1 MSRRKKI
8 ILLTAYLLT
17 LTAVLWYPVWKIVS
31 IEFPAEAPAELKFKV
46 TVADPYDPMRG
57 RYVRLGVR
65 PDRIITRDEGKNI
78 TGRSAWLV
86 LRRDPEGF
94 AQAVRLE
101 KECKAVKPGEI
112 AVKVRNLWFSSGN
125 WGKKKQPSCYRFT
138 LPFDRFYLNELKAP
152 ELEAELRNRSRAKQ
166 YMVLKVNF
174 FKNGLYAVT
183 GLTAAPPAKKTVPP
197 AKAAPKK

>member
-65 PDRIITRDEGKNI
+65 P
-78 TGRSAWLV
+78 
-86 LRRDPEGF
+86 DPEGF

-152 ELEAELRNRSRAKQ
+152 ELEAQLQNRSRAKQ

-183 GLTAAPPAKKTVPP
+183 GLTAAPPAKKAAPP